1 MLKRW
6 FESLLVVIVLATPL
20 AAQLQSAAATPT
32 SPAQPQNAAGT
43 PTSPAQPQN
52 AADTPTSPAQLQNA
66 AASSTSP
73 SKPAI
78 SALVVPKDTTIPV
91 ELRNSINS
99 QTASVGQAIYCDTI
113 YPITVSNRIII
124 PAGSWVKG
132 EVTQVVRPGRVKGR
146 AQIGLRFLEITLP
159 NGTTRSLRATL
170 SGFGGNGKEGFS
182 KRESK
187 VEGQSSKGE
196 DAGKIAETTITG
208 AEIGTIAGVGDHDVG
223 KGLGIGSAVGAAGGL
238 IWVLATRGKEIVL
251 PSGTSLELQLS
262 VPLSFYEDEVESPR
276 NSPSGPALPPRDPG
290 PGE

>member
-6 FESLLVVIVLATPL
+6 FESALVVIMLAAPL
-20 AAQLQSAAATPT
+20 AARLQSVAAPSTTPTQPQDAAATP
-32 SPAQPQNAAGT
+32 PA
-43 PTSPAQPQN
+43 
-52 AADTPTSPAQLQNA
+52 PAQLQNA
-66 AASSTSP
+66 AATSTSP
-73 SKPAI
+73 SKPAF
-78 SALVVPKDTTIPV
+78 SPFVVPKDTTIPV

-99 QTASVGQAIYCDTI
+99 RTASVGQAIYCDTI
-113 YPITVSNRIII
+113 YPITVGNRIII
-124 PAGSWVKG
+124 PPGSWVKG
-132 EVTQVVRPGRVKGR
+132 EVTQVVRPGRVKGK

-208 AEIGTIAGVGDHDVG
+208 AEIGTLAGVGDHAVG
-223 KGLGIGSAVGAAGGL
+223 KGLGIGSAVGAAGGAV
-238 IWVLATRGKEIVL
+238 WVLATRGKEIVL

-262 VPLSFYEDEVESPR
+262 VPLNFEADEVESPR
-276 NSPSGPALPPRDPG
+276 SPSGPALPPRDPG

>member
-1 MLKRW
+1 MLRRW
-6 FESLLVVIVLATPL
+6 FESALVVIVFAVPL
-20 AAQLQSAAATPT
+20 AAQLQDAAAT
-32 SPAQPQNAAGT
+32 SSAPAQPQNATAT
-43 PTSPAQPQN
+43 PTA
-52 AADTPTSPAQLQNA
+52 PAQLQSTA
-66 AASSTSP
+66 TSP
-73 SKPAI
+73 GKPAF
-78 SALVVPKDTTIPV
+78 SPFVVPKDTTIPV

-99 QTASVGQAIYCDTI
+99 RTASVGQAIYCDTI
-113 YPITVSNRIII
+113 YPITVSNRIVI

-132 EVTQVVRPGRVKGR
+132 EVTQVVRPGHVKGR

-159 NGTTRSLRATL
+159 NGTTHSLRATL

-196 DAGKIAETTITG
+196 DVGKVAQTTVTG
-208 AEIGTIAGVGDHDVG
+208 AEIGTIAGVGSGHEG
-223 KGLGIGSAVGAAGGL
+223 EGLGIGSAVGAAGGL

-262 VPLSFYEDEVESPR
+262 VPLNLEADEVDSPR
-276 NSPSGPALPPRDPG
+276 NSPAGPALPPRDPG

>member
-1 MLKRW
+1 MVRRWLK
-6 FESLLVVIVLATPL
+6 SALVVIVFAVPL
-20 AAQLQSAAATPT
+20 AAQLQSAAASST
-32 SPAQPQNAAGT
+32 PAQPQNAAVA
-43 PTSPAQPQN
+43 PTAPAQV
-52 AADTPTSPAQLQNA
+52 QNA
-66 AASSTSP
+66 AATSTSP
-73 SKPAI
+73 GRPTI

-99 QTASVGQAIYCDTI
+99 RTASIGQAIYCDTI
-113 YPITVSNRIII
+113 YPITVNDRIVI

-132 EVTQVVRPGRVKGR
+132 EVTQVVRPGHVKGR

-187 VEGQSSKGE
+187 IEGQSSKGE
-196 DAGKIAETTITG
+196 DVGKIAQTTVTG
-208 AEIGTIAGVGDHDVG
+208 AEIGTIAGVADHDVG
-223 KGLGIGSAVGAAGGL
+223 KGLGIGSAIGAAGGAV
-238 IWVLATRGKEIVL
+238 WVLATRGKEIVL

-262 VPLSFYEDEVESPR
+262 APLNFYEDEVESPHHSA
-276 NSPSGPALPPRDPG
+276 NGPALPPRDLG